1 MEIQEV
7 TFPDRKNLQSL
18 ANYHNKGG
26 ELIDGMQIYCER
38 NYRTPLIEAKL
49 KSWTIGEVK
58 MDITGLGKYS
68 VSSVI
73 VERDGKTE
81 SWPFSTIYVK

>member
-1 MEIQEV
+1 MEYQEV
-7 TFPDRKNLQSL
+7 TFPDRKNLKSL
-18 ANYHNKGG
+18 AIFHHKGG
-26 ELIDGMQIYCER
+26 KLFDGMPVICER
-38 NYRTPLIEAKL
+38 NYRTPLIEATL

-58 MDITGLGKYS
+58 MDITGIGKYS
-68 VSSVI
+68 ASSVI